1 MITDGVTYT
10 VEIVRKWWSGY
21 WVVTY
26 ADGREGV
33 RVGPYRN
40 RHEAEET
47 AELQRN
53 AYGVK
58 A

>member
-1 MITDGVTYT
+1 MTYT
-10 VEIVRKWWSGY
+10 VEIVGNWWTGY
-21 WVVTY
+21 WVATY

-33 RVGPYRN
+33 RVGPFRN
-40 RHEAEET
+40 KREAHET
-47 AELQRN
+47 AELQRE